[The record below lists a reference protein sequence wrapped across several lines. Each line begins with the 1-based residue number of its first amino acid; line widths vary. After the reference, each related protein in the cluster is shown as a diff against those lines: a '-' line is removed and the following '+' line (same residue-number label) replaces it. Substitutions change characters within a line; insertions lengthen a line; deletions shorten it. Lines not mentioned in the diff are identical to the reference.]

1 MKNLTDKQKEFL
13 ENGFYIERNV
23 FDTKDMEEIFINF
36 YDICFN
42 IALKHNIKHKTPIP
56 NNVSYPNNLKD
67 LDYLVLAIFNV
78 NKDLLGEVYDTFS
91 YSLTF
96 MRFLGNKKVENIT
109 QELLNIN
116 KTSSLYGWTNRMR
129 IDPPSDERRTYGW
142 HQEIFYTIPDT
153 KFLQTWCPMMR
164 DTTIENGTIEL
175 KKGSHKEGIPKQTWT
190 AKEGLATQII
200 IDPEITNKYKTTSL
214 EMKVGDILFFDGH
227 LAHQSGKNSTKDE
240 VRFSLVG
247 MWNDTSYRGFN
258 APKPNFMSR
267 TISAKEYF
275 DQIMG

>member
-1 MKNLTDKQKEFL
+1 MKKLTDKQKYFF
-13 ENGFYIERNV
+13 ENGFYIEKNV
-23 FDTKDMEEIFINF
+23 FDTKDMEDIFINF

-42 IALKHNIKHKTPIP
+42 IAVKNNIKNTVVSP
-56 NNVSYPNNLKD
+56 NNVSYPSDLKD
-67 LDYLVLAIFNV
+67 LDYLVLSIFNA
-78 NKDLLGEVYDTFS
+78 NKDLLAEVYDTFS

-116 KTSSLYGWTNRMR
+116 KNSSLYGWTNRMR

-142 HQEIFYTIPDT
+142 HQEIFYTIPNT
-153 KFLQTWCPMMR
+153 KFLQTWCPMIR
-164 DTTIENGTIEL
+164 DTTIENGTIKI
-175 KKGSHKEGIPKQTWT
+175 KKGSHKEGIAKQSWNEI
-190 AKEGLATQII
+190 EGKATQII
-200 IDPEITNKYKTTSL
+200 IDQNITNKYKTIQL

-227 LAHQSGKNSTKDE
+227 LAHRSGKNSTKDE

-247 MWNDTSYRGFN
+247 MWNDTSYKGFK
-258 APKPNFMSR
+258 APLPNFLSR

-275 DQIMG
+275 NQIMD

>member
-142 HQEIFYTIPDT
+142 HQEIFYTFPDT

-164 DTTIENGTIEL
+164 DTTIENGTIEIAPIAFMRGRTL
-175 KKGSHKEGIPKQTWT
+175 EDCY
-190 AKEGLATQII
+190 II
-200 IDPEITNKYKTTSL
+200 LDEAQNTSL
-214 EMKVGDILFFDGH
+214 IQMKMFLTR
-227 LAHQSGKNSTKDE
+227 LGKNSKMVVAGDKTQID
-240 VRFSLVG
+240 LVLKTESG
-247 MWNDTSYRGFN
+247 LVDAEKKLQSVQDIGFVYL
-258 APKPNFMSR
+258 
-267 TISAKEYF
+267 SAKDVVRHELVQKIIDAYER
-275 DQIMG
+275 

>member
-1 MKNLTDKQKEFL
+1 MKNLTDKKKQFL

-42 IALKHNIKHKTPIP
+42 IASKHNIKHKTPIP

-78 NKDLLGEVYDTFS
+78 NKDLLGEVYDAFS

-142 HQEIFYTIPDT
+142 
-153 KFLQTWCPMMR
+153 LWR
-164 DTTIENGTIEL
+164 
-175 KKGSHKEGIPKQTWT
+175 S
-190 AKEGLATQII
+190 
-200 IDPEITNKYKTTSL
+200 KY
-214 EMKVGDILFFDGH
+214 I
-227 LAHQSGKNSTKDE
+227 N
-240 VRFSLVG
+240 
-247 MWNDTSYRGFN
+247 
-258 APKPNFMSR
+258 
-267 TISAKEYF
+267 
-275 DQIMG
+275 

>member
-1 MKNLTDKQKEFL
+1 MKSLTEKQREFSVD
-13 ENGFYIERNV
+13 GFYIERNV

-42 IALKHNIKHKTPIP
+42 IASKYKIKHKALIP

-96 MRFLGNKKVENIT
+96 MRFLGNKKVENVA

-116 KTSSLYGWTNRMR
+116 KTSSLYGSANRMR

-142 HQEIFYTIPDT
+142 HQEIFYTFPDT
-153 KFLQTWCPMMR
+153 KFLQTWCPMLR
-164 DTTIENGTIEL
+164 DTSNENGTIKI
-175 KKGSHKEGIPKQTWT
+175 KKGSHKEGIAKQSW
-190 AKEGLATQII
+190 KEIDGRATQII
-200 IDPEITNKYKTTSL
+200 IDPEITDKYKTISL

-227 LAHQSGKNSTKDE
+227 LAHKSGTNSTKDE

-247 MWNDTSYRGFN
+247 MWHDTSYKGFN
-258 APKPNFMSR
+258 APKPNFISR
-267 TISAKEYF
+267 TISEKEYF
-275 DQIMG
+275 DQIMR

>member
-1 MKNLTDKQKEFL
+1 
-13 ENGFYIERNV
+13 
-23 FDTKDMEEIFINF
+23 
-36 YDICFN
+36 
-42 IALKHNIKHKTPIP
+42 
-56 NNVSYPNNLKD
+56 
-67 LDYLVLAIFNV
+67 
-78 NKDLLGEVYDTFS
+78 
-91 YSLTF
+91 
-96 MRFLGNKKVENIT
+96 
-109 QELLNIN
+109 
-116 KTSSLYGWTNRMR
+116 
-129 IDPPSDERRTYGW
+129 
-142 HQEIFYTIPDT
+142 
-153 KFLQTWCPMMR
+153 MMR

-200 IDPEITNKYKTTSL
+200 IDPEITNKYKTISL

-275 DQIMG
+275 DQIMD

>member
-1 MKNLTDKQKEFL
+1 MKSLTEKQREFSVD
-13 ENGFYIERNV
+13 GFYIERNV

-42 IALKHNIKHKTPIP
+42 IASKYKIKHKALIP

-96 MRFLGNKKVENIT
+96 MRFLGNKKVENVA

-116 KTSSLYGWTNRMR
+116 KTSSLYGSANRMR

-153 KFLQTWCPMMR
+153 KFLQTWCPMLR
-164 DTTIENGTIEL
+164 DTSNENGTIKI
-175 KKGSHKEGIPKQTWT
+175 KKGSHKEGIAKQSW
-190 AKEGLATQII
+190 KEIDGRATQII
-200 IDPEITNKYKTTSL
+200 IDPEITDKYKT
-214 EMKVGDILFFDGH
+214 I
-227 LAHQSGKNSTKDE
+227 
-240 VRFSLVG
+240 
-247 MWNDTSYRGFN
+247 
-258 APKPNFMSR
+258 
-267 TISAKEYF
+267 
-275 DQIMG
+275 

>member
-1 MKNLTDKQKEFL
+1 M
-13 ENGFYIERNV
+13 G
-23 FDTKDMEEIFINF
+23 EIFINF

-78 NKDLLGEVYDTFS
+78 NKDLLGEVYDIFS

-96 MRFLGNKKVENIT
+96 IRFLGNKKVENIT

-116 KTSSLYGWTNRMR
+116 KTSSLYGSANRMR

-142 HQEIFYTIPDT
+142 HQEIFYTIPNT

-164 DTTIENGTIEL
+164 DTTIENGTIEI
-175 KKGSHKEGIPKQTWT
+175 KKGSHKEGIAKQSWNEI
-190 AKEGLATQII
+190 EGRAIQII
-200 IDPEITNKYKTTSL
+200 IDPEITNKYKTISL

-227 LAHQSGKNSTKDE
+227 LAHQSGKNLTKDE

-247 MWNDTSYRGFN
+247 MWNDTSHRGFN
-258 APKPNFMSR
+258 VPIPNFMSR

-275 DQIMG
+275 HQIMG